1 VAVIFI
7 SILRARAMNLLM
19 FTLLCAAAPAL
30 AGKAAAT
37 AKIFTDKGSTY
48 FRTDNKKALSVGAEL
63 DVVVDAKD
71 TSKPVG
77 QAVVMEVNGALAR
90 ISVDDDATKAG
101 GKFVVLPTG
110 AGKASP
116 AAAARADDD
125 EPKAP
130 AFKSTGNKLSGK
142 LGVAG
147 LHFSWSN
154 DSDTSWTGCKLVHS
168 DGSFFDVGEVVKHT
182 DDGVL
187 RVKLG
192 GAPEPAFDHVE
203 VICSE
208 GKSRFY
214 FDKPSQP
221 KGSLKGYARND
232 GGGIVLYNQMETAW
246 TACDVRKPDGTHYV
260 LGTLKGHS
268 DDSIAKGRFKKEAD
282 NKPKWIEMRCKEGG
296 LHTQI

>member
-1 VAVIFI
+1 M
-7 SILRARAMNLLM
+7 RLL
-19 FTLLCAAAPAL
+19 TLLTLCAAVPAL
-30 AGKAAAT
+30 AGKPATT

-48 FRTDNKKALSVGAEL
+48 FRTDNKKALSVGLEL
-63 DVVVDAKD
+63 DVVADAKD

-90 ISVDDDATKAG
+90 ISVDEDATKAG

-110 AGKASP
+110 N
-116 AAAARADDD
+116 AAAAAPAPADDGD
-125 EPKAP
+125 DDAPKTP
-130 AFKSTGNKLSGK
+130 AFKGTGNKLDGK

-154 DSDTSWTGCKLVHS
+154 NSDTSWTQCKLVHS

-208 GKSRFY
+208 GKSKFY

-232 GGGIVLYNQMETAW
+232 GGGIILYNQMETAW

-268 DDSIAKGRFKKEAD
+268 DDSIAKGRFKKEED
-282 NKPKWIEMRCKEGG
+282 NKPRWIEMRCKEGE
-296 LHTQI
+296 LRTQI